1 MAKKPCTGKTT
12 TGDACRAPAVEGGDR
27 CFFHAD
33 PNRARTLRR
42 IGGSKNRAQLPES
55 PAAGSLNIGNLRDI
69 VGETIYDV
77 RAKKISPRIGG
88 ALAQLCNAAHRILQ
102 TADLEARLA
111 RLEQQLAEQE
121 RRTLVTDATK
131 PHRQEEGQGETN
143 AQPDNAHTPEDAG
156 DSSDGSEDE

>member
-1 MAKKPCTGKTT
+1 MQRCNGKTK
-12 TGDACRAPAVEGGDR
+12 TGAPCRAPAAKDGL
-27 CFFHAD
+27 CFFHGHPDA
-33 PNRARTLRR
+33 PRTLGQ
-42 IGGSKNRAQLPES
+42 IGGRKNRAQSPEP
-55 PAAGSLNIGNLRDI
+55 PAAGSLNVGDLRDI
-69 VGETIYDV
+69 IAETIYDV

-88 ALAQLCNAAHRILQ
+88 AIAQLSNAAHRVLQ